1 MFGDR
6 RLTSRF
12 FPQIGKRKLTILGLV
27 MLFLAVISTIVLTQ
41 TPVWGLDG
49 QNKSTQPNIRWL
61 VRRVSRIEQSW
72 GKEYAT
78 YFDHKRGDR
87 QPTRMRSPDISEF
100 LARRG
105 KETGEQPA
113 LVYIHNMPKDLEIVL
128 VTPKGNIYRHLN
140 TEVGE
145 AKLQETA
152 REFRNH
158 LTHPRYLR
166 TTRYEPAAR
175 QLYDWIIRPI
185 EQELETEGIDSLL
198 LCVGTG
204 LRSVPLAALFD
215 GDRFLVEKYSLTIIP
230 AFNLMTS
237 EDKKPRQRKVLA
249 MGASEF
255 SQLSPLPAVPL
266 ELQLLSA
273 SGSNPDRPWNSQAFL
288 NEDFTLS
295 NLQTRLQQENFDIV
309 HLATHAAFNPG
320 KPDQSYIQLWDTQL
334 TIDRIAQLP
343 FDNPPLDLLVLSAC
357 STAVGDRQAELGFA
371 GLAFESGVE
380 SVLASFWQVSDAGTL
395 ALMNEFYQFLPTSA
409 TKAQA
414 LRQAQLALLRGQ
426 VELTNRQL
434 RGSRGAVELPPTL
447 SDLTASNL
455 AAPFYWAAFTLIGSP
470 W

>member
-1 MFGDR
+1 MLGDR
-6 RLTSRF
+6 PLTSRL
-12 FPQIGKRKLTILGLV
+12 FPHLGKRKLTTLV
-27 MLFLAVISTIVLTQ
+27 SLVLFSAVISIILLTQ
-41 TPVWGLDG
+41 TSAWGLDG
-49 QNKSTQPNIRWL
+49 QNKSSQPNIRSL
-61 VRRVSRIEQSW
+61 IRRVSRIEQTW
-72 GKEYAT
+72 GKQYAT
-78 YFDHKRGDR
+78 YFDHQRGDR
-87 QPTRMRSPDISEF
+87 QPTKLRAPEISAF
-100 LARRG
+100 LAQKG
-105 KETGEQPA
+105 QETGEQSA

-128 VTPKGNIYRHLN
+128 VTPTGNIYRHLN
-140 TEVGE
+140 RDVGE

-152 REFRNH
+152 REFRNN

-175 QLYDWIIRPI
+175 QLYDWIIAPI
-185 EQELETEGIDSLL
+185 EEELETEGIDSLL
-198 LCVGTG
+198 LCVGSG

-215 GDRFLVEKYSLTIIP
+215 GDRFLVEKYSLTMIP

-237 EDKKPRQRKVLA
+237 EGKKPRQRKVLA

-266 ELQLLSA
+266 ELELLGT
-273 SGSNPDRPWNSQAFL
+273 SGSNPNRPWDSQAFL
-288 NEDFTLS
+288 NEEFTLN
-295 NLQTRLQQENFDIV
+295 NLQTKLQQENFDIV

-320 KPDQSYIQLWDTQL
+320 KPDRSYIQLWDTQL
-334 TIDRIAQLP
+334 TLDRIAQLP

-414 LRQAQLALLRGQ
+414 LQQAQIALLREQ
-426 VELTNRQL
+426 VELTDRQL
-434 RGSRGAVELPPTL
+434 RSSRGAVELPPTL
-447 SDLTASNL
+447 GDLTASNL